1 MPLAPGHWAVPDN
14 ATPTRLAKDANA
26 LSWPDGA
33 VLRAAQGNMTGGP
46 LANGRSL
53 ALPGS
58 KDCNLGSATPS
69 DVRGNRCIIVGRPR
83 SWQNSLPEVFTLRLL
98 EGRMGF
104 AQCYS
109 AHFAVKQHSWLYAE

>member
-26 LSWPDGA
+26 LSRPDGA
-33 VLRAAQGNMTGGP
+33 VLRAAPGNTAGGP

-58 KDCNLGSATPS
+58 KDCNREFPKVKDTIPKSTLTL
-69 DVRGNRCIIVGRPR
+69 
-83 SWQNSLPEVFTLRLL
+83 LPEHAVVRLL
-98 EGRMGF
+98 GIECQF
-104 AQCYS
+104 LVTS
-109 AHFAVKQHSWLYAE
+109 